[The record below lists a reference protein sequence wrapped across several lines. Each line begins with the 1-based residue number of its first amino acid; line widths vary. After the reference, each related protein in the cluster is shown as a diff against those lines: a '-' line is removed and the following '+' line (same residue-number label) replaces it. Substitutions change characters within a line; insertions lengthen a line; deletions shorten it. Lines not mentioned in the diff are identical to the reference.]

1 MPPDQRSPLPV
12 LAAAFAAILLV
23 LGLIVGASDQ
33 AGRALV
39 SRYETEVRLA
49 ELAFEGDRLQT
60 RISEQANT
68 YQEFLRAPAPIR
80 LQLYR
85 ASHQAVVDQLAS
97 MRQAAPRAELAAA
110 VDD

>member
-1 MPPDQRSPLPV
+1 MPPDQRSPIPV

-23 LGLIVGASDQ
+23 LGLIVAARDE

-60 RISEQANT
+60 RVSEQANT

-80 LQLYR
+80 IQLHR
-85 ASHQAVVDQLAS
+85 TAHQAVTDQLAA
-97 MRQAAPRAELAAA
+97 MRRRAGDRPALVAA
-110 VDD
+110 V